1 MGNLIYS
8 IGYSSYAISDFVKA
22 IVAYGI
28 DVIADVRSQPYS
40 RYKPEYNRENLKQTL
55 KQNGIAYVFLGDQ
68 CGARIQAPE
77 CYVNGKVSF
86 ELVKRNK
93 DFQTGLQRLRKG
105 MQTHRI
111 AIMCA
116 ERDPINCHR
125 AILICRNLRA
135 HDVVINHIVDNGL
148 LENHVDTEKRL
159 IRIHG
164 LEKALLY
171 PTETERLDEA
181 YRLQSEAIAYVELT
195 QNEEKGDRETMN
207 A

>member
-1 MGNLIYS
+1 MGNEIYS
-8 IGYSSYAISDFVKA
+8 IGYSSYAIADFIKA
-22 IVAYGI
+22 IIAYRI

-40 RYKPEYNRENLKQTL
+40 RHKPEYNRESLKQTL
-55 KQNGIAYVFLGDQ
+55 KRNGIAYAFLGDQ

-86 ELVKRNK
+86 ELVTHNK

-105 MQTHRI
+105 MQVHRI

-148 LENHVDTEKRL
+148 IENHLDTEKRL

-164 LEKALLY
+164 LDKALLY
-171 PTETERLDEA
+171 PTEAERLDEA
-181 YRLQSEAIAYVELT
+181 YRLQSDVIAYVEST
-195 QNEEKGDRETMN
+195 QDVEKGDRERMN